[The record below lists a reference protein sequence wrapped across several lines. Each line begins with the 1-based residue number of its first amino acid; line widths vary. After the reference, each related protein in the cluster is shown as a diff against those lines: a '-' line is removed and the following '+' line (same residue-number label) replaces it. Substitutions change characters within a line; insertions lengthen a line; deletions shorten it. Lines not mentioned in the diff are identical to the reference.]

1 MANFEFD
8 GIDELGQFFEKLA
21 GDIDQA
27 DNQALKVGGEI
38 IAKYQRENVNRSG
51 KNQPHIQDNITVSRP
66 QESDEGKFVTVGP
79 NKKVAWRAKFLEYGT
94 SKMPPYPFV
103 EKGADEGEAEALK
116 AMEKV
121 YMDMIDKA

>member
-8 GIDELGQFFEKLA
+8 GIDELEQFFEKLSD
-21 GDIDQA
+21 DIDKV
-27 DNQALKVGGEI
+27 DNQALKVGGKI
-38 IAKYQRENVNRSG
+38 IAKHQRENVNRSS

-66 QESDEGKFVTVGP
+66 QETDEGKFVTVGP

-94 SKMPPYPFV
+94 SKMPPYPFI
-103 EKGADEGEAEALK
+103 EKGADEGEAEVLE

-121 YMDMIDKA
+121 YTDMIDKA